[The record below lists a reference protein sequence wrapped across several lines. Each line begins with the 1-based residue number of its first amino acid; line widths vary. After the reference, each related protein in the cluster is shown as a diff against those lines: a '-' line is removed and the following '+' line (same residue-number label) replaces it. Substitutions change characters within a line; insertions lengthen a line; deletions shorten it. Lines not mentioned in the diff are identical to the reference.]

1 MSAYES
7 KQAGAIPQH
16 GESPLVHQS
25 IQMRQI
31 SLPAR
36 ETLVRHAD
44 SGLVYLSSP
53 QSLAPYPRAITER
66 LAHWARVAPDRV
78 FIAERDRDDSWR
90 ELRYGDA
97 YARVCRIAQGLLD
110 RGLSLDRP
118 VAILSENS
126 IEHALLGLAAMHAGI
141 AYAPIS
147 PAYSL
152 VSADFGKLKFA
163 LSLLRPRLVFALD
176 GDRYAKAI
184 AAALPPDCE
193 LVVAQNPPMDRQAT
207 PFKMLER
214 EPCDDV
220 ARSHAAIGPD
230 TVAKFLFTSGSTGMP
245 KAVINTQRMLCCNQQ
260 MILQALPFLGETPP
274 VLIEWSPWHH
284 TAAGNHQ
291 FGLVLYN
298 GGSYYI
304 DDGRPMPGLIEKT
317 VRNLRE
323 IAPTF
328 YFNVPKGFEELLPW
342 LRREPR
348 LRENFFSRLSA
359 MLYAGAGM
367 SQHIWTGLAQI
378 ARDTCGERI
387 LIISGLG
394 STETA
399 PSALYGNWDARQTG
413 VVGLPLPGVEV
424 KLVPNAGKLEIRFRG
439 PSITPGYW
447 RQDDLTRAAFD
458 EEGFYKIGDAVK
470 FVDPADPEQGLIFDG
485 RVAEDFKLASATW
498 VDVASLRSKLILRG
512 APLIQDVVITGHDR
526 DFIAAMVFP
535 HINAC
540 RELCVDLPV
549 DAGIEQVLK
558 HHAVRERFRDV
569 LTELAAT
576 STGSSTRIAKALLME
591 SPPSIDRGEI
601 TDKGSINQRAV
612 LTCRADLI
620 ESLYAE
626 SPGPD
631 ILVAA

>member
-1 MSAYES
+1 MAADEP
-7 KQAGAIPQH
+7 IR
-16 GESPLVHQS
+16 L
-25 IQMRQI
+25 RRI

-44 SGLVYLSSP
+44 AGIVYLSSP
-53 QSLAPYPRAITER
+53 QPLAPYPRAITER
-66 LAHWARVAPDRV
+66 LAHWARAAPDRV
-78 FIAERDRDDSWR
+78 LVAERDGEDAWR
-90 ELRYGDA
+90 EIRFGEA
-97 YARVCRIAQGLLD
+97 YRRVCRIAQGLLG
-110 RGLSLDRP
+110 RGLSPERP

-141 AYAPIS
+141 PYAPIS

-152 VSADFGKLKFA
+152 VSTDFGKLKFA
-163 LSLLRPRLVFALD
+163 LSLLNPGLVFAID
-176 GDRYAKAI
+176 GARYAKAI
-184 AAALPPDCE
+184 AAALPPECE
-193 LVVAQNPPMDRQAT
+193 LVVVHNPPLDRKAT
-207 PFKMLER
+207 SFEMLEQ
-214 EPCDDV
+214 EPTGEV
-220 ARSHAAIGPD
+220 ARSHAAICAD

-260 MILQALPFLGETPP
+260 MILQALPFLGESPP
-274 VLIEWSPWHH
+274 VLVEWSPWHH

-291 FGLVLYN
+291 FGLVVYN

-304 DDGRPMPGLIEKT
+304 DDGRPIPGMIEKT
-317 VRNLRE
+317 VRNLRD
-323 IAPTF
+323 IAPSF

-348 LRENFFSRLSA
+348 LRENFFSRLKA

-367 SQHIWTGLAQI
+367 SQHIWSGLAAI
-378 ARDTCGERI
+378 AHETCGERI

-399 PSALYGNWDARQTG
+399 PSALYGNWDSGQTG
-413 VVGLPLPGVEV
+413 VVGLPLPGVEA

-470 FVDPADPEQGLIFDG
+470 FVDPADPQQGLIFDG

-498 VDVASLRSKLILRG
+498 VDVASIRSKLILKG
-512 APLIQDVVITGHDR
+512 APLVQDVVITGHDR
-526 DFIAAMVFP
+526 DAIGAMIFP
-535 HINAC
+535 HLSAC
-540 RELCVDLPV
+540 RELCTDLPP
-549 DAGIEQVLK
+549 DAGVAQVLG
-558 HHAVRERFRDV
+558 HAAVRGRFREI
-569 LTELAAT
+569 LQKLSAA
-576 STGSSTRIAKALLME
+576 STGSSTRIAKALLLE
-591 SPPSIDRGEI
+591 SPPSIDKGEI

-612 LTCRADLI
+612 LGCRADLV
-620 ESLYAE
+620 ESLYAKA
-626 SPGPD
+626 PGPQ
-631 ILVAA
+631 ILIAH